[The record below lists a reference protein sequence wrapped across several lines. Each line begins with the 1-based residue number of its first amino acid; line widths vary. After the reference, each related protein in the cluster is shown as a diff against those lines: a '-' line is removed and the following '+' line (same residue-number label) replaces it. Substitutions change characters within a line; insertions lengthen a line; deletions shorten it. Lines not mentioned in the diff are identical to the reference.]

1 MVELLAPRQVTLH
14 ESVNEDDFL
23 AVRATPL
30 LRADIQ
36 PVGRLDHERLVRL
49 RTSRRGR
56 QENGGEGSNIDD
68 TSEHVSLLG
77 ELDPCLTKRRYL
89 RATSGARFILVDA
102 RKKRRG
108 TDR

>member
-30 LRADIQ
+30 LRADIH
-36 PVGRLDHERLVRL
+36 PVGRLDHDRFVRL
-49 RTSRRGR
+49 RTSRRGS
-56 QENGGEGSNIDD
+56 QEDGGERSNIDD
-68 TSEHVSLLG
+68 TPEHVSLLG

-89 RATSGARFILVDA
+89 RAKSASSIYFG
-102 RKKRRG
+102 RRA
-108 TDR
+108 